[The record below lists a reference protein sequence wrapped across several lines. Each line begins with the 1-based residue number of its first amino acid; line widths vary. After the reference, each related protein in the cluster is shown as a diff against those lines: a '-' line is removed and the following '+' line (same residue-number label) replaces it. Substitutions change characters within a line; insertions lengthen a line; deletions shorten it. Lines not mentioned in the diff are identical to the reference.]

1 MLFSLSENFITKN
14 SLKVKNNLIAKP
26 KIKVYFIQESFDLV
40 HYIFIAQEIVA
51 KLLKNSNRMIPY
63 QGANH
68 RKRTLWLQ

>member
-14 SLKVKNNLIAKP
+14 SLKLKNNLTAKP

-40 HYIFIAQEIVA
+40 HYIFIVQEIVA
-51 KLLKNSNRMIPY
+51 KLLKNSNRMILY

-68 RKRTLWLQ
+68 RKTTLWLH